1 MNWITINGE
10 ETIEEISK
18 SEDYAIIYKH
28 SPRCMT
34 SLMAFRNMKSGSES
48 DYSIPFYMVDV
59 IQNRDIS
66 RLIAEKFN
74 IRHESPQVL
83 IVKDGKC
90 IFDTSHE
97 SIVLKNI
104 VSKINSL
111 EKELSN

>member
-1 MNWITINGE
+1 MNWINLTSEKEVQELVNSGE
-10 ETIEEISK
+10 LSL
-18 SEDYAIIYKH
+18 IYKH

-34 SLMAFRNMKSGSES
+34 SLMAFRNMKSGSET
-48 DYSIPFYMVDV
+48 DYSIPFYIVDV

-66 RLIAEKFN
+66 RLVAEKFN

-97 SIVLKNI
+97 SIVLKDI
-104 VSKINSL
+104 ASKIKSL
-111 EKELSN
+111 DKELSN

>member
-1 MNWITINGE
+1 MNWITLTSEKEVQALANSGE
-10 ETIEEISK
+10 LSL
-18 SEDYAIIYKH
+18 IYKH

-34 SLMAFRNMKSGSES
+34 SLMAFRNMKSGSEA

-66 RLIAEKFN
+66 RLVAETYN

-97 SIVLKNI
+97 SIVLKDI
-104 VSKINSL
+104 VSEIKSL
-111 EKELSN
+111 DKELSN

>member
-1 MNWITINGE
+1 MNWITL
-10 ETIEEISK
+10 T
-18 SEDYAIIYKH
+18 SEKEVEALTNLRELALIYKH

-111 EKELSN
+111 QKELSN